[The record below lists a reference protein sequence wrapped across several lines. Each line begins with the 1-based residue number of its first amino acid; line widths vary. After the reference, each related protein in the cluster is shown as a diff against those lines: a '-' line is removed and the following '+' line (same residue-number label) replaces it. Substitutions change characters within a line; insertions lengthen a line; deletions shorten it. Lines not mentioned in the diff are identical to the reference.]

1 MSNGKSRRKGARGEL
16 AITHLIPGARHTGLA
31 YMNKPDVVTDSAVYE
46 VKNKAVS
53 GGVIL
58 REIERLEKMAPEM
71 KHYVVFKP
79 KRGEWLI
86 CERLK
91 QHIAELE
98 PED

>member
-1 MSNGKSRRKGARGEL
+1 MPNGKSRAKGTRGEL
-16 AITHLIPGARHTGLA
+16 DIAHRIPGAKRTGWA
-31 YMNKPDVVTDSAVYE
+31 FMNEPDVVTDTAVYE

-53 GGVIL
+53 GGIIL
-58 REIERLEKMAPEM
+58 REIERLEKLAPEK

-91 QHIAELE
+91 QHINEGGE
-98 PED
+98 